1 MRWFTV
7 LLARL
12 GGLLRRDAVLDD
24 IDEELRLHVDL
35 ETAEN
40 VARGMTP
47 EEARRAALESFGNV
61 GRIKD
66 VAYDIRGGGALD
78 AIRQD
83 LQFGARM
90 LWKRP
95 GFTLVAVLTL
105 ALGIGANTA
114 IFSVV
119 NAVLLRPLPFNDS
132 ERLVTLLVRDA

>member
-1 MRWFTV
+1 MMRWFNV

-24 IDEELRLHVDL
+24 IDEELHLHIEL
-35 ETAEN
+35 ETAAN
-40 VARGMTP
+40 ITRGMTP
-47 EEARRAALESFGNV
+47 EDARRAALESFGNV

-90 LWKRP
+90 LSKKP
-95 GFTLVAVLTL
+95 GFTMVAVLTL
-105 ALGIGANTA
+105 AL
-114 IFSVV
+114 
-119 NAVLLRPLPFNDS
+119 
-132 ERLVTLLVRDA
+132 